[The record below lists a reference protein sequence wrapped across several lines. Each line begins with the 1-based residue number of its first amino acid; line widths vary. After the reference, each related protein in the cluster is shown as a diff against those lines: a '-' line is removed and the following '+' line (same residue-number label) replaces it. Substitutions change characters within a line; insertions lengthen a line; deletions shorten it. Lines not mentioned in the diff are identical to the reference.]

1 MTKTL
6 LTIAA
11 GPGMS
16 LSTARH
22 FAANGYRVVL
32 ATRDPKAL
40 RERLAASGPVDFE
53 FDTVEASDP
62 RDVAA
67 LVARH
72 ADQLAAL
79 HYNAG
84 VLHYDAAGTLQTRQL
99 KDESVDSLISD
110 IHANVTSALA
120 AIGPA
125 ADAIEK
131 NGGGT
136 ILLTG
141 GGFGIQPTP
150 DFLSLSTGKAALRA
164 AAVALFEPMKAR
176 GVHIAMVS
184 VSTLVSPGSQHAEAV
199 ARTFWDMHAQPRD
212 AWTWE
217 TVYGG

>member
-16 LSTARH
+16 LSTARR
-22 FAANGYRVVL
+22 FAADGYRVVL
-32 ATRDPKAL
+32 AARDPQAL
-40 RERLAASGPVDFE
+40 RERLAATGPVDFE
-53 FDTVEASDP
+53 FDTVDASNP
-62 RDVAA
+62 QDVAA

-72 ADQLAAL
+72 AGQLTAL

-84 VLHYDAAGTLQTRQL
+84 VLHYDAGGSLQARRLQ
-99 KDESVDSLISD
+99 DETVSSLISD
-110 IHANVTSALA
+110 LHANVTGALA

-125 ADAIEK
+125 AEAIEK
-131 NGGGT
+131 NGGGS

-141 GGFGIQPTP
+141 GGFGIEPTP
-150 DFLSLSTGKAALRA
+150 DFLSLSVGKAALRA
-164 AAVALFEPMKAR
+164 AAKALFEPMKAR

-184 VSTLVSPGSQHAEAV
+184 VSTLVSPDSRQAEDV
-199 ARTFWDMHAQPRD
+199 ARAFWHLHAQPRE

-217 TVYGG
+217 TVYAG